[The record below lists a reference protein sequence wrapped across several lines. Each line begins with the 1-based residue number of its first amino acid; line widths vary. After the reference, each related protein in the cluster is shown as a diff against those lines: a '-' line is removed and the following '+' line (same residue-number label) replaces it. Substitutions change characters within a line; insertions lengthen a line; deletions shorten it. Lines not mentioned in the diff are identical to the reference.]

1 MSLIVMS
8 DTLVFDIETKNFF
21 TDPEVGW
28 NNFLALKISVVGV
41 YSYLKDAYF
50 CFEERE
56 IPKFAELV
64 RGAKLLVGFSINRYD
79 VPVLVNYFQGLP
91 ETRDIDLWK
100 RERID
105 LLEEVEIETG
115 TRISLSKLA
124 YANLGISKEH
134 AGSEAI
140 ELWNN
145 GRIDELKDYCLN
157 DVKLTKQL
165 YDLYRRDGS
174 LVVPLRETGEFAKVT
189 FQSKPGSENS
199 TGAS

>member
-1 MSLIVMS
+1 M

-28 NNFLALKISVVGV
+28 NNFTALKISVVGA

-50 CFEERE
+50 CFEEQERE
-56 IPKFAELV
+56 KLAELF
-64 RGAKLLVGFSINRYD
+64 RDAKRLVGFSINRYD
-79 VPVLVNYFQGLP
+79 VPVLANYFQGSP

-100 RERID
+100 RERVD

-124 YANLGISKEH
+124 YANLGVSKDQH
-134 AGSEAI
+134 GSEAI
-140 ELWNN
+140 ELWKS
-145 GRIDELKDYCLN
+145 GRIDELKSYCLN

-174 LVVPLRETGEFAKVT
+174 LVIPNKETGALAKVT
-189 FQSKPGSENS
+189 FQGKRD
-199 TGAS
+199 GANLS